1 VTAVVQRRVASNAT
15 KVQVD
20 ASQTL
25 SGSIGG
31 VNPAYARREQIGESL
46 WDLEQVFS
54 EPGCFDGMTED
65 EAAESLASEFVGEWR
80 DDEILGRLDKF
91 RESVADGKI
100 KDAARHLS
108 FVRRKLK
115 TRWQITALRS
125 VPLN

>member
-1 VTAVVQRRVASNAT
+1 MSVVQRRVARNAT
-15 KVQVD
+15 KVQVG

-25 SGSIGG
+25 PGSIVG
-31 VNPAYARREQIGESL
+31 VNPIYDRRSQIGEAL

-54 EPGCFDGMTED
+54 SPGCFGGCTED
-65 EAAESLASEFVGEWR
+65 EAAESLASEFIGAWR
-80 DDEILGRLDKF
+80 DDEIMNRLDKF
-91 RESVADGKI
+91 RAAVDAHQI
-100 KDAARHLS
+100 KEAARHLG